1 MQALYNFVAGTL
13 NTVAWIYILLPCVFV
28 GGLYYTIGSGGV
40 QFRRFGYAMKNTFG
54 KIFTKSDAGE
64 GEVTPLQAVTTA
76 LAGTVGTGH
85 IVGTSQAIALGG
97 YGAIFWL
104 WLAAL
109 LGMVIKYAE
118 VTLSIRFREK
128 DAKGDWVGGPMY
140 YIKNGLGQKWSWLA
154 VLFCSFAILASFGIG
169 NMSQANS
176 INGSIKG
183 AVTAFAPNFAEVT
196 AIDWVIGIALALLTA
211 GVLFG
216 GIKRIG
222 SVTEKLIPFMSILYI
237 LFTLIV
243 IFGNIDMIGECFRK
257 IFVGAFNPQAVAGA
271 GSGILLKNA
280 VIWGL
285 RRSAFSNEAGLGSAP
300 IAHAAANCEGPVQQ
314 GIFGIFEVF
323 VDTILI
329 CSLTAL
335 SIIISGVDVTFG
347 EKPGSEL
354 ITSAFSTIFG
364 TKASALFVAFALMMF
379 AYSTIL
385 GWSLY
390 GTRCVQY
397 LFGMKAVR
405 PYQIFFCIIIVVGCV
420 SPIDAVWDI
429 ADTFNGLMAIPNFI
443 ALFALS
449 PVVFKLTKEH
459 FSEVDRLKARN
470 HAA

>member
-1 MQALYNFVAGTL
+1 MQSIYNFLAGTL
-13 NTVAWIYILLPCVFV
+13 NTFAWIYVLLPCVFI

-40 QFRRFGYAMKNTFG
+40 QFKRFGYAMKNTLG
-54 KIFTKSDAGE
+54 KIFKKSNAGA
-64 GEVTPLQAVTTA
+64 GEVTPLQAVSTA
-76 LAGTVGTGH
+76 LAGTVGTGN

-104 WLAAL
+104 WLSAL

-118 VTLSIRFREK
+118 VTLAIRFREK
-128 DAKGDWVGGPMY
+128 DSKGDWVGGPMY
-140 YIKNGLGQKWSWLA
+140 YIKNGLGKKWGWLA
-154 VLFCSFAILASFGIG
+154 VLFCLFAILASFGIG

-183 AVTAFAPNFAEVT
+183 AIYAFAPGFANETLVNW
-196 AIDWVIGIALALLTA
+196 IIGIALALLTA

-222 SVTEKLIPFMSILYI
+222 SVTEKLVPIMSILYI
-237 LFTLIV
+237 VFTLVV
-243 IFGNIDMIGECFRK
+243 IFGNISMIGDCFRK
-257 IFVGAFNPQAVAGA
+257 IFVAAFNPEAVLGA
-271 GSGILLKNA
+271 GYGIVLKNA
-280 VIWGL
+280 VVWGL

-314 GIFGIFEVF
+314 GVFGIFEVF
-323 VDTILI
+323 VDTLVI
-329 CSLTAL
+329 CTMTAL
-335 SIIISGVDVTFG
+335 TIIISGVDISFG

-354 ITSAFSTIFG
+354 ITSAFGTIWG
-364 TKASALFVAFALMMF
+364 DKLSAIFIAFALMMF

-390 GTRCVQY
+390 GTRCIQY
-397 LFGMKAVR
+397 LFGMKAVK
-405 PYQIFFCIIIVVGCV
+405 PYQIIFCIVIVIGCV

-459 FSEVDRLKARN
+459 FAQVDKLKDR
-470 HAA
+470 

>member
-76 LAGTVGTGH
+76 LAGTVGTGN

-271 GSGILLKNA
+271 GSGILLKM
-280 VIWGL
+280 
-285 RRSAFSNEAGLGSAP
+285 RS
-300 IAHAAANCEGPVQQ
+300 
-314 GIFGIFEVF
+314 
-323 VDTILI
+323 
-329 CSLTAL
+329 
-335 SIIISGVDVTFG
+335 SGG
-347 EKPGSEL
+347 
-354 ITSAFSTIFG
+354 
-364 TKASALFVAFALMMF
+364 
-379 AYSTIL
+379 
-385 GWSLY
+385 
-390 GTRCVQY
+390 
-397 LFGMKAVR
+397 
-405 PYQIFFCIIIVVGCV
+405 
-420 SPIDAVWDI
+420 
-429 ADTFNGLMAIPNFI
+429 
-443 ALFALS
+443 
-449 PVVFKLTKEH
+449 
-459 FSEVDRLKARN
+459 
-470 HAA
+470 

>member
-1 MQALYNFVAGTL
+1 MQALYDFIAGTL

-54 KIFTKSDAGE
+54 KIFKKTDAGE
-64 GEVTPLQAVTTA
+64 GEVTPLQAVCTA
-76 LAGTVGTGH
+76 LAGTVGTGN

-118 VTLSIRFREK
+118 VTLSIRYREK
-128 DAKGDWVGGPMY
+128 DTKGDWVGGPMY
-140 YIKNGLGQKWSWLA
+140 YIKNGLGQKWAWLA
-154 VLFCSFAILASFGIG
+154 ILFCTFAVLASFGIG

-176 INGSIKG
+176 INDSIKG
-183 AVTAFAPNFAEVT
+183 AIAAFAPDFANV
-196 AIDWVIGIALALLTA
+196 AAVDWVIGIALAP
-211 GVLFG
+211 
-216 GIKRIG
+216 I
-222 SVTEKLIPFMSILYI
+222 MSIVYI
-237 LFTLIV
+237 IFTLVV
-243 IFGNIDMIGECFRK
+243 IFGNIDMVGEAFRK
-257 IFVGAFNPQAVAGA
+257 IFIAAFNPQAVVGA

-280 VIWGL
+280 IVWGL

-314 GIFGIFEVF
+314 GVFGIFEVF
-323 VDTILI
+323 IDTLLI

-335 SIIISGVDVTFG
+335 TIIISGVDITFG

-354 ITSAFSTIFG
+354 ITSAFGTIWG
-364 TKASALFVAFALMMF
+364 NKLSAVFIALALMMF

-390 GTRCVQY
+390 GTRCIQY
-397 LFGMKAVR
+397 LFGMKAVK

-459 FSEVDRLKARN
+459 FAEVDRLKAK
-470 HAA
+470 